1 MNAPLRRIDNEIS
14 RLTDYVSALSMHCSL
29 LDRVVAQYR
38 DQLWT
43 GRCRV
48 LLAAAAGTAATAAA
62 VFLCDRLFPD
72 PAAAAAASIKSHS
85 HIGSIAGQGGAAPLI
100 SPSSSGSTSSLLS
113 KLLLPQQLIVM
124 VTAGMGAVGTA
135 AVYLW
140 QRTCLYGTMKQLRSR
155 PYIES
160 LMGQLSSK
168 PTATRDD
175 ESVSTMSRHVLD
187 RFFFS
192 SSSSSG
198 VDDALIQT
206 SDRVRGVEFAALK
219 RILGEDIPHLRR
231 QATPSQPEVVHRS
244 CLDEDCFLSNTA
256 EPDMKTDSSPDM
268 KTDSSPDMKTDSSPD
283 DGPTSTG
290 DHDDGPASTGDHCS
304 DSNSVD
310 ETSSSAGSSVPSF
323 EAPV

>member
-72 PAAAAAASIKSHS
+72 PAAAAASIKSHS

-124 VTAGMGAVGTA
+124 VTAGVGAVGTA

-160 LMGQLSSK
+160 LMGQLFSK

-192 SSSSSG
+192 SSSSSRSG

-268 KTDSSPDMKTDSSPD
+268 KTDSSPD
-283 DGPTSTG
+283 DGPASTG
-290 DHDDGPASTGDHCS
+290 DHDDGFASTGDHCS

-310 ETSSSAGSSVPSF
+310 ETSSSPSAGSSVPSF

>member
-29 LDRVVAQYR
+29 LDRVLAQYQ

-48 LLAAAAGTAATAAA
+48 LLAAVAGTAATAVAG
-62 VFLCDRLFPD
+62 FLCDRLFPD
-72 PAAAAAASIKSHS
+72 PTATTAAAAASIKSHS
-85 HIGSIAGQGGAAPLI
+85 HIGSIAGQGAPLI
-100 SPSSSGSTSSLLS
+100 SPSSTGSTSSLLS
-113 KLLLPQQLIVM
+113 EFLLPKQLVVM
-124 VTAGMGAVGTA
+124 ATAGIGAVGTA

-160 LMGQLSSK
+160 LLGQLFSK

-187 RFFFS
+187 RWFS
-192 SSSSSG
+192 SS
-198 VDDALIQT
+198 VDDALIQ
-206 SDRVRGVEFAALK
+206 SSLRVRSVEFAALK
-219 RILGEDIPHLRR
+219 RLLGEDIPHLRR
-231 QATPSQPEVVHRS
+231 QATPSQQPIIVHRS
-244 CLDEDCFLSNTA
+244 RLDEDCFLANTA
-256 EPDMKTDSSPDM
+256 EPNMKTDSSRD
-268 KTDSSPDMKTDSSPD
+268 DSLA
-283 DGPTSTG
+283 STG
-290 DHDDGPASTGDHCS
+290 DHDSGTASTGDHDAGTASTEDHCS
-304 DSNSVD
+304 DSTSAD
-310 ETSSSAGSSVPSF
+310 ETSVGSLAPMF